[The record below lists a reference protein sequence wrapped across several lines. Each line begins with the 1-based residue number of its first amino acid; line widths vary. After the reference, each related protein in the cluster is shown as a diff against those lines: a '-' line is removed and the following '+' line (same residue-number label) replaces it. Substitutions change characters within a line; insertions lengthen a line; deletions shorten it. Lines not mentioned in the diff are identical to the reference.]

1 MATAKRDYYDVLG
14 LARGARDRE
23 IRSAF
28 RRLARE
34 LHPDVSDHP
43 EAQERFREAA
53 EAYEVLS
60 KSETRGLYDRFGHEG
75 LRTGGFRPTDFDFG
89 SLTDL
94 FATFFGDDLFGG
106 LGGRPGRRS
115 ARGADVLAEVEI
127 ELAEAAA
134 GVRRSVPFPVVVGCA
149 TCQGTGAAAGTAL
162 TTCPTCDG
170 FGRVQSVTNSVF
182 GRFVRMQGCPRCG
195 GSGQVV
201 ETPCE
206 DCTGTGR
213 VTEQRELEVDVPP
226 GIHDGQRIRLSGEG
240 HAGAL
245 GGRAGDVYV
254 QIHVRPDERFVR
266 DGNDVVSSVDLTVT
280 HAALGAT
287 VAVATLDGDLELFP
301 EGFEERD
308 LDEPVELAGY
318 TGRVDATALLESL
331 GSVTESPIVAGWE
344 DAWKRFHH
352 PIRIGPLWIGP
363 PWEAPG
369 DGATAV
375 VVEPG
380 RAFGTGAHPTTRL
393 CLAPVFALD
402 EDDAA
407 VAATRANAAANA
419 VEVDAQ
425 VADVLSDPL
434 PPVEVAVANIAREPV
449 ERAAERFGG
458 RLFVASGYLA
468 AERPEPVGWQAAE
481 RREAEGWAAD
491 LLRRV

>member
-280 HAALGAT
+280 QAALGAT
-287 VAVATLDGDLELFP
+287 VAVATLDGDLEL
-301 EGFEERD
+301 EFEAGTQPGEVRVLRGKGMPVLQGRGRGD
-308 LDEPVELAGY
+308 QRVLVNVAVPRHLTDEQ
-318 TGRVDATALLESL
+318 RQLLEDFERSEHDRNY
-331 GSVTESPIVAGWE
+331 GT
-344 DAWKRFHH
+344 
-352 PIRIGPLWIGP
+352 
-363 PWEAPG
+363 
-369 DGATAV
+369 DGGFF
-375 VVEPG
+375 EKL
-380 RAFGTGAHPTTRL
+380 RSAFR
-393 CLAPVFALD
+393 
-402 EDDAA
+402 
-407 VAATRANAAANA
+407 
-419 VEVDAQ
+419 
-425 VADVLSDPL
+425 
-434 PPVEVAVANIAREPV
+434 
-449 ERAAERFGG
+449 
-458 RLFVASGYLA
+458 
-468 AERPEPVGWQAAE
+468 
-481 RREAEGWAAD
+481 
-491 LLRRV
+491 